1 MSADT
6 TTLGTGLDQLVTL
19 VGQVDD
25 ASAGA
30 PTPCRDWTVDD
41 LVDHVVEGT
50 RNFARGVRGEDVDWS
65 AATPH
70 VEGDRAAAM
79 RAAADDLLAAWA
91 AADESSEG
99 PPPQWQCSEL
109 AVHTW
114 DLATAL
120 GRPTADLDPTVAEQ
134 GLAFMSQG
142 LTDDNRGEAFGP
154 EQPAPD
160 DADAYERVA
169 AFAGRPVGR

>member
-6 TTLGTGLDQLVTL
+6 TTLRTGLDQLVDL
-19 VGQVDD
+19 VGTVDD
-25 ASAGA
+25 SAVDR
-30 PTPCRDWTVDD
+30 PTPCTDWTVGE

-50 RNFARGVRGEDVDWS
+50 RNFARGVRGEEVDWS
-65 AATPH
+65 ADTPH
-70 VEGDRAAAM
+70 VDGDRGAAM

-91 AADESSEG
+91 GSAASDDA

-120 GRPTADLDPTVAEQ
+120 GRPTDDLDPTVAEQ

-160 DADAYERVA
+160 DANAYEKVA
-169 AFAGRPVGR
+169 AFAGRTVRA